1 MMFKHTGVL
10 RRIPGSPDSLSV
22 DSNYRVRQS
31 AARHLNEP
39 FDQSGIF
46 VFADN
51 HRDAPDGIVRYFL
64 IRKVGE
70 GLAQQGSALMPE
82 LCNFRAGSFAL
93 HRSKK
98 NDAKDNIQWVNDP
111 SGISGINHF
120 WAGAAILAA

>member
-1 MMFKHTGVL
+1 ML
-10 RRIPGSPDSLSV
+10 RRIPGSSDNLPV
-22 DSNYRVRQS
+22 DSNYRVGQS
-31 AARHLNEP
+31 AVQHLYEA
-39 FDQSGIF
+39 FDQSSILI
-46 VFADN
+46 FADN

-98 NDAKDNIQWVNDP
+98 NDAKDNIQWINDP
-111 SGISGINHF
+111 SGISGIDHF
-120 WAGAAILAA
+120 LGRCGDLSGL